1 MTVNEYIASF
11 PPDVRA
17 ILRRVR
23 QVVRKAA
30 PDAEEIIS
38 YRMPALRQ
46 GGVLVYYAA
55 FRNHLGLYP
64 PVRGDTRLEK
74 AIAPY
79 AGEKGNLRFP
89 FDQPI
94 PYALLGR
101 ITAFR
106 LKQTLA
112 KSAARRKKLP
122 R

>member
-79 AGEKGNLRFP
+79 AGPKGNLRFP

-94 PYALLGR
+94 PYALIGR

-112 KSAARRKKLP
+112 RATARRKKP